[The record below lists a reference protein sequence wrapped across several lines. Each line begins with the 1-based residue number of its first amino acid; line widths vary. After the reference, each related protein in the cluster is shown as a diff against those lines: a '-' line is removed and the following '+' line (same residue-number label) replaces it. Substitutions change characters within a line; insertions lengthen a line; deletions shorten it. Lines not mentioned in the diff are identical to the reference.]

1 MTPILVST
9 KHSEDGTAS
18 MLTFKQF
25 LAEMQ
30 ASNDNPYKEVR
41 DEFVRLHKK
50 GSNLD
55 PMEKRKYEILK
66 NHPAVKE
73 HPILNKL
80 PILHK
85 LSESKTLKALVAA
98 TMLAATSAQAGGMAH
113 ELPVHSY
120 EEIQSPNA
128 PREMVEKSRQALE
141 KAQDEYDESMPGQ
154 HLSDAIDAHNNGD
167 IKAAIG
173 HLGIHNK
180 MINKRQSSPMS

>member
-1 MTPILVST
+1 
-9 KHSEDGTAS
+9 

-30 ASNDNPYKEVR
+30 AINDNPEDENIKRAYNDSMREVR
-41 DEFVRLHKK
+41 RPYDINDKK
-50 GSNLD
+50 AIANRNFH
-55 PMEKRKYEILK
+55 MAKI
-66 NHPAVKE
+66 
-73 HPILNKL
+73 
-80 PILHK
+80 
-85 LSESKTLKALVAA
+85 KTLRVSNPHLNLTPVNESNKMRSVAA
-98 TMLAATSAQAGGMAH
+98 ALMLAATSAQAGGMAH